1 MSVFTKRQACT
12 YTHTQT
18 SFVYTPRLFYLIFLA
33 GKCGSQVI
41 IPYRGD
47 QYDVDRLKILG
58 DLGQVLF
65 QVGTKGAHNTFY

>member
-1 MSVFTKRQACT
+1 M
-12 YTHTQT
+12 
-18 SFVYTPRLFYLIFLA
+18 
-33 GKCGSQVI
+33 I

-65 QVGTKGAHNTFY
+65 QVGTKGAHNTFLLKKAIG